1 MREYPPSD
9 PPSVG
14 LSGLYQEIVAR
25 SPDAIAILD
34 GAGRYLEQNHA
45 HALLFGFP
53 DRELLGQTPLLH
65 MEPDLFSRIAGQLQT
80 AGLYRGEILSRTK
93 GGQTLSIEL
102 TAFVLT
108 PSTGESARWI
118 WISRDVTKDRR
129 LGEALRVSSLVV
141 EASPFPIA
149 VVDPQYRY
157 RYGNPRFRRMQG
169 LAEGEV
175 AGKSVADIWGRE
187 TFHRTIKPSL
197 DRCLQGEESAYEG
210 WFESPDGGRTFM
222 VMTCTP
228 LRSPDGRVDGA
239 AVIGRDV
246 TGLKLAAEAQHRRA
260 EQIRAHQAT
269 LMALARDEAVQ
280 NGYLGEAFRAVTLS
294 AARALEV
301 ARTSIWLFSEDRRI
315 LEGKDW
321 YERDADRH
329 TAGLRLAVHDCAP
342 YVEALEAAESVL
354 SVREPNVDPRTRDL
368 LARYPSGA
376 GVSALLHVPI
386 RVKGRLLGL
395 LCLEQVGRARD
406 WSAEDEHFAGS
417 VATLVTLALEARQL
431 RQSEARFRCLFEEAP
446 LGMCMY
452 GDLNRIIRV
461 NQAFCA
467 LLGYD
472 EEELL
477 GNTIQL
483 CAHPDELA
491 RNVALIELLG
501 HGERTHDVLDTR
513 YLRKD
518 RTVVWVTVSA
528 RRLTTPG
535 TSQPAVLTTIQDV
548 TAQKQAE
555 EILRRDNEA
564 LEQRVLER
572 TADLDRLN
580 QQLQE
585 RMAETRRAEQ
595 AARASEE
602 RFRQL
607 ADNIQDVFW
616 MRDLITQQILYVSPA
631 YEKIWGRTC
640 ESLYES
646 SQDWL
651 RGVHPLDRARVRK
664 AAQTKQATGE
674 YDEKFRIVRP
684 DGKVR
689 WVRDRAFPIQ
699 DASGAV
705 VRVAGL
711 AEDITE
717 YQQLEQQVRQAAKME
732 ALGRLA
738 GGVAHDF
745 NNLLT
750 VIRGYCSFLLQSIP
764 DGDARHAQLVEIR
777 KAADRGAGLTQQLL
791 LFSRG
796 QAVQPKVVDLNA
808 VLERMLEMV
817 QRLVGEDVQITTTLA
832 EQLWPVKLDMGQLE
846 QVIVNLAVNARD
858 AMPQGGHLYIET
870 MNVLNEA
877 DKTAP
882 AVRLIVRDT
891 GCGMDEQTKAQ
902 VFEPFFTT
910 KKPGK
915 GTGLGLAT
923 VHGIITKSDGTIQ
936 VQSAPGQ
943 GSTFIIEF
951 PRHEMQPPAER
962 EVRRPSTPSG
972 TETILLVED
981 AATVRQL
988 LREVLRS
995 AGYYLL
1001 EASDGVEALE
1011 QSRHHEGPIHLVIT
1025 DAVMPRMGGRQLMDE
1040 IRVARPDIQFL
1051 LMSGYMNERAGR
1063 QGNMQIDVPFIQKP
1077 FLPSDLLRT
1086 VRQVLDRSGES
1097 KPAPNRL

>member
-34 GAGRYLEQNHA
+34 GEGRYIEQNHA
-45 HALLFGFP
+45 HVLLFGFP
-53 DRELLGQTPLLH
+53 DHELLGQTPLLH
-65 MEPDLFSRIAGQLQT
+65 MEPNLFSRISSELQKAGR
-80 AGLYRGEILSRTK
+80 YRGEILSRTK
-93 GGQTLSIEL
+93 GAQSLSVEL

-108 PSTGESARWI
+108 PSTGEPARWI
-118 WISRDVTKDRR
+118 WISRDVTKHRR
-129 LGEALRVSSLVV
+129 IGEALRVSSLVV
-141 EASPFPIA
+141 EDSPFPIA
-149 VVDPQYRY
+149 VVDCQYRY
-157 RYGNPRFRRMQG
+157 RYANPMFRRMHG
-169 LAEGEV
+169 LVEGEA
-175 AGKSVADIWGRE
+175 AGKSVADVWGRE
-187 TFHRTIKPSL
+187 PFNRTIKPSL
-197 DRCLQGEESAYEG
+197 DLCLRGEDSAYEG
-210 WFESPDGGRTFM
+210 WFELPDGGRKFM
-222 VMTCTP
+222 VTTCTA
-228 LRSPDGRVDGA
+228 LRSPGGAVDGA
-239 AVIGRDV
+239 AVIARDV
-246 TGLKLAAEAQHRRA
+246 TGLKLAAETQHRRA
-260 EQIRAHQAT
+260 EQMRTHQAT
-269 LMALARDEAVQ
+269 LVALAKDEAIQ
-280 NGYLGEAFRAVTLS
+280 NGYLGEAFRAVTVS
-294 AARALEV
+294 TGRALDV

-315 LEGKDW
+315 LEAKDL
-321 YERDADRH
+321 YELEADRH
-329 TAGLRLAVHDCAP
+329 TAGLHLIVHDCAA
-342 YVEALEAAESVL
+342 YVQALEAVEHAL
-354 SVREPNVDPRTRDL
+354 SVREPNTDPRTRDL

-376 GVSALLHVPI
+376 RVTTLVHVPI
-386 RVKGRLLGL
+386 RAKGQLLGV
-395 LCLEQVGRARD
+395 LCLEQVGRPRD
-406 WSAEDEHFAGS
+406 WSVEDEHFAGS

-431 RQSEARFRCLFEEAP
+431 RQSESRFRCLFEEAP

-452 GDLNRIIRV
+452 GERNQMIRV
-461 NQAFCA
+461 NRAFCA

-477 GNTIQL
+477 GRTIQL
-483 CAHPDELA
+483 CAHPDDLA
-491 RNVALIELLG
+491 RHVALLELLA
-501 HGERTHDVLDTR
+501 HGGRTHDLLDTR
-513 YLRKD
+513 YTRKD
-518 RTVVWVTVSA
+518 GTVIWVTVLA

-535 TSQPAVLTTIQDV
+535 SSQPAMLTTIQDM
-548 TAQKQAE
+548 TTQKQAE

-580 QQLQE
+580 HQLQE
-585 RMAETRRAEQ
+585 RIAETRRAEQ
-595 AARASEE
+595 EARASED

-607 ADNIQDVFW
+607 AAHIQDVFW
-616 MRDLITQQILYVSPA
+616 MRDLVTQQIIYVSPA
-631 YEKIWGRTC
+631 YERIWGRTC

-664 AAQTKQATGE
+664 AAQTRQVTGE

-684 DGKVR
+684 DGTVR

-699 DASGAV
+699 DASGTV

-750 VIRGYCSFLLQSIP
+750 VICGYCSFLLQTIP
-764 DGDARHAQLVEIR
+764 DSDSRHAQLVEIR

-808 VLERMLEMV
+808 VLERMLEMM
-817 QRLVGEDVQITTTLA
+817 QRLVGEDVQIITMLG
-832 EQLWPVKLDMGQLE
+832 EQLWPVKLDTGQLE

-858 AMPQGGHLYIET
+858 AMPQGGHLNIET
-870 MNVLNEA
+870 MNVPCKT
-877 DKTAP
+877 DKP
-882 AVRLIVRDT
+882 ASVVRLIVRDT
-891 GCGMDEQTKAQ
+891 GCGMDEATKAQ

-923 VHGIITKSDGTIQ
+923 VHGIITKSEGTIQ

-951 PRHEMQPPAER
+951 PRHEIQPSIGR
-962 EVRRPSTPSG
+962 EVRRPPTHSG

-995 AGYYLL
+995 AGYCLL

-1011 QSRHHEGPIHLVIT
+1011 QSRQHQGPIHLMIT

-1040 IRVARPDIQFL
+1040 IRLARPDIQFL
-1051 LMSGYMNERAGR
+1051 LMSGYMSERAGR
-1063 QGNMQIDVPFIQKP
+1063 QGSLHIDVPFIQKP

-1097 KPAPNRL
+1097 KPSLKRL

>member
-1 MREYPPSD
+1 M
-9 PPSVG
+9 
-14 LSGLYQEIVAR
+14 
-25 SPDAIAILD
+25 
-34 GAGRYLEQNHA
+34 
-45 HALLFGFP
+45 
-53 DRELLGQTPLLH
+53 
-65 MEPDLFSRIAGQLQT
+65 
-80 AGLYRGEILSRTK
+80 
-93 GGQTLSIEL
+93 
-102 TAFVLT
+102 
-108 PSTGESARWI
+108 
-118 WISRDVTKDRR
+118 
-129 LGEALRVSSLVV
+129 SSLVV

-149 VVDPQYRY
+149 VVDTQYRY
-157 RYGNPRFRRMQG
+157 RYANPMFRRMQG
-169 LAEGEV
+169 LAEREI

-197 DRCLQGEESAYEG
+197 DRCLLGEESAYEG
-210 WFESPDGGRTFM
+210 WFELPDGGRKFM
-222 VMTCTP
+222 VTTCTA
-228 LRSPDGRVDGA
+228 LRSPEGTVDGA
-239 AVIGRDV
+239 AVIARDV

-260 EQIRAHQAT
+260 EQIRAHQTT
-269 LMALARDEAVQ
+269 LMALARDEAIQ
-280 NGYLGEAFRAVTLS
+280 NGYLGEAFRAMTLS
-294 AARALEV
+294 TGRALDV

-315 LEGKDW
+315 LEGKDL
-321 YERDADRH
+321 YELGTDRH
-329 TAGLRLAVHDCAP
+329 TAGLRLVVQDCAS
-342 YVEALEAAESVL
+342 YVQGLEAAEHML
-354 SVREPNVDPRTRDL
+354 IVREPNTDPRTRNL
-368 LARYPSGA
+368 LARYPAGA
-376 GVSALLHVPI
+376 VVSALMHVPI
-386 RVKGRLLGL
+386 RVKGRLLGVV
-395 LCLEQVGRARD
+395 CLEQGGPPRD
-406 WSAEDEHFAGS
+406 WSVEDEHFAGS
-417 VATLVTLALEARQL
+417 VATLVTLALEASQL

-446 LGMCMY
+446 LGMCMFSEP
-452 GDLNRIIRV
+452 NRIIRV
-461 NQAFCA
+461 NRAFCA

-501 HGERTHDVLDTR
+501 HGERTHDALDTR
-513 YLRKD
+513 YVRKD
-518 RTVVWVTVSA
+518 GTVVSVTVSA
-528 RRLTTPG
+528 RKLTTPG
-535 TSQPAVLTTIQDV
+535 TGQPAVLTTVQDV
-548 TAQKQAE
+548 TTQKRAE
-555 EILRRDNEA
+555 ESLRRNNEA

-585 RMAETRRAEQ
+585 RIGETRKAEQ
-595 AARASEE
+595 AVRASEE

-616 MRDLITQQILYVSPA
+616 MKDLIAQQVIYVSPA

-664 AAQTKQATGE
+664 AAQAKQSIGE

-684 DGKVR
+684 DGMVR

-699 DASGAV
+699 DSSGTV

-764 DGDARHAQLVEIR
+764 DGDVRHSQLVEIR

-796 QAVQPKVVDLNA
+796 QAVQPKVVDLNI

-817 QRLVGEDVQITTTLA
+817 QRLVGEDVQITTTPGA
-832 EQLWPVKLDMGQLE
+832 QLWPVKLDMGQLE

-858 AMPQGGHLYIET
+858 AMPQGGCLYIET
-870 MNVLNEA
+870 MNVPGEP
-877 DKTAP
+877 DKP
-882 AVRLIVRDT
+882 ASMVRLIVRDT
-891 GCGMDEQTKAQ
+891 GCGMDEATKMQ

-923 VHGIITKSDGTIQ
+923 VHGIVTKSDGTIQ
-936 VQSAPGQ
+936 VQSATGQ

-951 PRHEMQPPAER
+951 PRHEVQPPAER
-962 EVRRPSTPSG
+962 DVRRPQSPSG
-972 TETILLVED
+972 SETILLVED
-981 AATVRQL
+981 AITVRQL
-988 LREVLRS
+988 LREVLRA
-995 AGYYLL
+995 AGYDLL

-1011 QSRHHEGPIHLVIT
+1011 QSRQHQGPIHLVIT

-1040 IRVARPDIQFL
+1040 IRLARPDIQFL

-1063 QGNMQIDVPFIQKP
+1063 QGNVQIDVPFIQKP

-1097 KPAPNRL
+1097 KLSPNRL

>member
-1 MREYPPSD
+1 
-9 PPSVG
+9 
-14 LSGLYQEIVAR
+14 L
-25 SPDAIAILD
+25 PDAIAILD
-34 GAGRYLEQNHA
+34 GAGRYIEQNHA
-45 HALLFGFP
+45 HMVLFGFP
-53 DRELLGQTPLLH
+53 DRELLGQTPLFH
-65 MEPDLFSRIAGQLQT
+65 MEPDLFSRIAGELQK

-93 GGQTLSIEL
+93 GAQTLSVEL

-108 PSTGESARWI
+108 SSTGEPTRWV
-118 WISRDVTKDRR
+118 WISRDVTKHRR

-149 VVDPQYRY
+149 VVDSQYRY
-157 RYGNPRFRRMQG
+157 RYANPMFRRMQG
-169 LAEGEV
+169 LAEGEI

-187 TFHRTIKPSL
+187 TFHRTIKPPL
-197 DRCLQGEESAYEG
+197 DRCLLGEESAYEG
-210 WFESPDGGRTFM
+210 WFELPDGGRKFM
-222 VMTCTP
+222 VTTCTA
-228 LRSPDGRVDGA
+228 LRSPDGTVDGA
-239 AVIGRDV
+239 AVIARDV
-246 TGLKLAAEAQHRRA
+246 TGLKLAAEAQHRLA
-260 EQIRAHQAT
+260 EQSRAHQTT
-269 LMALARDEAVQ
+269 LMALARDEAIQ
-280 NGYLGEAFRAVTLS
+280 NGYLGEAFRAMTLS
-294 AARALEV
+294 TGRSLGV

-315 LEGKDW
+315 LEGKDL
-321 YERDADRH
+321 YELDADRH
-329 TAGLRLAVHDCAP
+329 TAGLRLVVHDRAS
-342 YVEALEAAESVL
+342 YVQALEAAEHVL
-354 SVREPNVDPRTRDL
+354 SVREPNTDPRTREL
-368 LARYPSGA
+368 LARYLSGA
-376 GVSALLHVPI
+376 GVTALLHVPI
-386 RVKGRLLGL
+386 RVKGRLLGV
-395 LCLEQVGRARD
+395 LCLEQAGPPRD
-406 WSAEDEHFAGS
+406 WSVEDEHFAGS

-452 GDLNRIIRV
+452 GEPDRIIRV
-461 NQAFCA
+461 NRAFCA

-483 CAHPDELA
+483 CAHPEELA
-491 RNVALIELLG
+491 RNVALVELLG

-518 RTVVWVTVSA
+518 GTIVWVTVSA
-528 RRLTTPG
+528 RKLTTPG
-535 TSQPAVLTTIQDV
+535 TSQPAVLTTIQDM
-548 TAQKQAE
+548 TTQKGAE
-555 EILRRDNEA
+555 EMLRRNNEA

-585 RMAETRRAEQ
+585 RVGETRRAEQ

-616 MRDLITQQILYVSPA
+616 MKDLITQQVIYVSPA

-640 ESLYES
+640 ESLYEA

-664 AAQTKQATGE
+664 AAQAKQVTGE

-684 DGKVR
+684 DGTVR

-699 DASGAV
+699 DSSGTV

-764 DGDARHAQLVEIR
+764 DSDARHAQLVEIR

-796 QAVQPKVVDLNA
+796 QAVQPKVVDLNI

-817 QRLVGEDVQITTTLA
+817 QRLVGEDVQITTTLGA
-832 EQLWPVKLDMGQLE
+832 QLWPVKLDMGQLE

-870 MNVLNEA
+870 MNVPGEP
-877 DKTAP
+877 DKP
-882 AVRLIVRDT
+882 ASMVRLIVRDT
-891 GCGMDEQTKAQ
+891 GCGMDETTKAQ

-951 PRHEMQPPAER
+951 PRHEVQPPAER
-962 EVRRPSTPSG
+962 EVRRPQTPSG
-972 TETILLVED
+972 SETILLVED

-1011 QSRHHEGPIHLVIT
+1011 QSRQHQGPIHLVIT

-1040 IRVARPDIQFL
+1040 VRLARPDIQFL

-1063 QGNMQIDVPFIQKP
+1063 QGNVQIDVPFIQKP

-1097 KPAPNRL
+1097 KLSPNRL